1 VIPGAHL
8 GMVRAMDLRF
18 SPEEEAFRDEVRAY
32 VKTAMPPHIKS
43 KAETGAPFSNDEI
56 MEWHRILHQK
66 GWAAPHFPKSVGGSE
81 LDPTRR
87 FILSEEL
94 SLAGAPGLSPFG
106 LSMVGPLILRFGTDE
121 QKQRFLPGII
131 DGTVAW
137 CQGYSEPNAGSDL
150 ASLRTSAEDAGDHF
164 VVNGQKTWTTYGQ
177 YADWI
182 FCLVRTDASGKKQ
195 QGISF
200 LLIEMNTPGVTVE
213 PMLTLGGTPAFCET
227 FFENVKVPKENLLG
241 PLHGGWNLAKALLG
255 HERTLIG
262 SIAPVL
268 RSIQHLKLVASH
280 KREGARTLLDDST
293 LRDRI
298 ARLELRAKAHQMANY
313 KALADQ
319 AAGKHPGPESSIL
332 KIVASTLQQEVDELT
347 MEVMGPESLTW
358 FNPEGAVPPLEA
370 FVGPRFCYDRAV
382 TIYGGSNEIQK
393 NIIAKAILNLPG

>member
-1 VIPGAHL
+1 MIRRPQL
-8 GMVRAMDLRF
+8 DKVRAMDLRF
-18 SPEEEAFRDEVRAY
+18 TPEEEAFRDEVRAY
-32 VKTAMPPHIKS
+32 VATAMPPHIKA
-43 KAETGAPFSNDEI
+43 KAESGAPFSNDEI
-56 MEWHRILHQK
+56 MEWHRILHKK
-66 GWAAPHFPKSVGGSE
+66 GWAAPHFPKAVGGSE
-81 LDPTRR
+81 LDATRR
-87 FILSEEL
+87 FILAEEL

-106 LSMVGPLILRFGTDE
+106 LNMVGPLILRFGTDE
-121 QKQRFLPGII
+121 QKKRFLPGII

-150 ASLRTSAEDAGDHF
+150 ASLRMSAEDAGDHF

-227 FFENVKVPKENLLG
+227 FFENAKVPKENLLG

-268 RSIQHLKLVASH
+268 RSIQHLKLVAKQ
-280 KREGARTLLDDST
+280 KREGDKTLFDDAS
-293 LRDRI
+293 LRDRV

-347 MEVMGPESLTW
+347 MEIMGPESLTW
-358 FNPEGAVPPLEA
+358 FNPEGAVPALEA
-370 FVGPRFCYDRAV
+370 FVGSRFCYDRAV

-393 NIIAKAILNLPG
+393 NIIAKAILNLPA

>member
-1 VIPGAHL
+1 
-8 GMVRAMDLRF
+8 MVPAMDLRF
-18 SPEEEAFRDEVRAY
+18 TPEEEAFREEVRAY
-32 VKTAMPPHIKS
+32 IDEAMPPHIKA
-43 KAETGAPFSNDEI
+43 KAESGAPFTNAEM
-56 MEWHRILHQK
+56 MEWHRILHKK

-87 FILSEEL
+87 FILAEEL
-94 SLAGAPGLSPFG
+94 ALAGAPQLSPFG
-106 LSMVGPLILRFGTDE
+106 LNMVGPLILRFGTDE
-121 QKQRFLPGII
+121 QKKRFLPGII

-150 ASLRTSAEDAGDHF
+150 ASLRTTAEDQGDHF
-164 VVNGQKTWTTYGQ
+164 LVNGQKTWTTYGQ

-200 LLIEMNTPGVTVE
+200 LLIDMKTPGITVE

-241 PLHGGWNLAKALLG
+241 PLHGGWDLAKALLG

-268 RSIQHLKLVASH
+268 RSIQHLKRIAAT
-280 KREGARTLLDDST
+280 KREGDATLLDDPA

-298 ARLELRAKAHQMANY
+298 ASLELRAKAHQMANY

-332 KIVASTLQQEVDELT
+332 KIVASTLQQQVDELT
-347 MEVMGPESLTW
+347 MEIMGPESLTW
-358 FNPEGAVPPLEA
+358 FNPDGAVPPLEA
-370 FVGPRFCYDRAV
+370 YVGSRFCYDRAV

-393 NIIAKAILNLPG
+393 NIIAKAILNLPS

>member
-1 VIPGAHL
+1 
-8 GMVRAMDLRF
+8 MVRAMDLRF
-18 SPEEEAFRDEVRAY
+18 TPEEEAFREDVRAY
-32 VKTAMPPHIKS
+32 VKTAMPPGIKA

-56 MEWHRILHQK
+56 MEWHRILHKK
-66 GWAAPHFPKSVGGSE
+66 GWAAPHFPKAAGGSE

-106 LSMVGPLILRFGTDE
+106 LNMVGPLILRFGTDE

-241 PLHGGWNLAKALLG
+241 PLDGGWNLAKALLG

-268 RSIQHLKLVASH
+268 RSIQHLKLIVSQ
-280 KREGARTLLDDST
+280 KREGSRTMLDDPS

-358 FNPEGAVPPLEA
+358 FNPEGAVHPLEA
-370 FVGPRFCYDRAV
+370 FVGSRFCYDRAV